1 MMKLLRWSNP
11 RTQAP
16 GARHQ
21 TSVFHGE
28 RGWKSRKI
36 SAPPAEGEKCSLT
49 FPFIEQAF
57 TQVSVLH
64 HLWCR
69 RCHGYLREGDL
80 SPIAL
85 LCRPK
90 SVQCSVACANAI
102 KVL

>member
-49 FPFIEQAF
+49 FPFIEQALS
-57 TQVSVLH
+57 QLIVGDPDDEGPWRLLAKSQRPVLYGAGRVEI
-64 HLWCR
+64 LTDPMR
-69 RCHGYLREGDL
+69 
-80 SPIAL
+80 
-85 LCRPK
+85 
-90 SVQCSVACANAI
+90 QAI
-102 KVL
+102 